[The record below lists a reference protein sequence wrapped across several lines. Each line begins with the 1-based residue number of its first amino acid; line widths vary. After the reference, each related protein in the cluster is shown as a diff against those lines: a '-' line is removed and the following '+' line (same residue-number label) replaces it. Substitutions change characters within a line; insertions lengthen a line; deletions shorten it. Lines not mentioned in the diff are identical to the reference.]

1 MKGTVN
7 CIYLQEQIELSRRQL
22 FLSSAQLLHLRPQQ
36 GATFALVL
44 KREYRGRVP
53 LGKKHSLS
61 VSLSLNG
68 GRVGGL
74 GAGGGGG
81 GAELCILT
89 QRHG

>member
-7 CIYLQEQIELSRRQL
+7 CIYLQEQIEFSRRQL
-22 FLSSAQLLHLRPQQ
+22 FLSSAEILHLHPQQ

-61 VSLSLNG
+61 LSLNG

-74 GAGGGGG
+74 EGVEVGLSFAS
-81 GAELCILT
+81 
-89 QRHG
+89 

>member
-7 CIYLQEQIELSRRQL
+7 CIYLQEQIEFSRRQL
-22 FLSSAQLLHLRPQQ
+22 FLSSAELLHLRPQQ

-61 VSLSLNG
+61 LNG

-74 GAGGGGG
+74 EGVEVGLSFAS
-81 GAELCILT
+81 
-89 QRHG
+89 